1 MCTRVLASFVS
12 EEIQRLFVEAAA
24 IGSHLDAQAQSF
36 FRNYG
41 LALDLTHEFTDA
53 VSYFHLEK
61 ISSADTHLLRSR
73 GVVKTT

>member
-36 FRNYG
+36 LRSYG
-41 LALDLTHEFTDA
+41 LAHWCGFIFPFGDD
-53 VSYFHLEK
+53 K
-61 ISSADTHLLRSR
+61 SADTHLLRSR
-73 GVVKTT
+73 GGRQDHLTWV